1 MRTCIICHKAVH
13 RHCRFVAQNTVVKG
27 KTHWEFAHAHC
38 FEQQVLQPGRNML
51 ALIQSLG
58 NKIRRT

>member
-1 MRTCIICHKAVH
+1 MRTCILCQKAIQ
-13 RHCRFVAQNTVVKG
+13 RHSRFLAQNTVVKG
-27 KTHWEFAHAHC
+27 KTVWQFAHAHC
-38 FEQQVLQPGRNML
+38 FEQQVLQPGRDML